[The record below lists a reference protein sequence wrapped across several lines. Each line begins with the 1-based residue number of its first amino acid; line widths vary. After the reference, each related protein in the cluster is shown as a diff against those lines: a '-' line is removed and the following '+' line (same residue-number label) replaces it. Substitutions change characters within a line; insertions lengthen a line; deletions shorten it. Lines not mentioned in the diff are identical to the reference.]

1 MGCQNGKVK
10 PILSI
15 VKSTVNSV
23 LPATNDQ
30 LPVEI
35 IYKIL
40 NELDIETIFVSLYH
54 VCKRF
59 DSILSTYDEYHFNS
73 KTISLKNF
81 DLICSRIR
89 PEQVTEL
96 TLSDDVNS
104 PGLVEKF
111 LSRFTMNEFV
121 RLRSLTLI
129 QIDNEEFMNQILIS
143 IADHTSLVN
152 FSSIKIIN
160 TDETYGDIFVELI
173 MSVLAKPSLRKVYF
187 ELSYGRGT
195 SNPLPWL
202 EQCSFRHMI
211 FKGNCSVS
219 FVRNIFVYAP
229 QLETFE
235 ANDFNFDEEIDLNSA
250 PTNHEDDDNSVASEE
265 FEIEADENPNHEE
278 HPNYDENPNHD
289 EHQIPRSEKF
299 ASLESTN
306 YLISLTL
313 EDCSMNMSKLE
324 WMLQEMPTLKRF
336 RLNTSSGYNDELI
349 LDGDRW
355 TNLVSNMDKFEF
367 VLSVYI
373 SDSSAWDTDE
383 CISTFHTSFWTEEKQ
398 WYVSL
403 EKYDDEVMLYTLP
416 YLNNFYVVKSLSS
429 SFEYRST
436 ANENSILR
444 IQSMNKAH
452 DLHIDTSSINAIL
465 PHFSRVTNLFLYG
478 KWPKSKSFLSD
489 IQAIID
495 LNTVEELTREEIV
508 PTIDFIKFLDMMPNI
523 KSIKT
528 STNLLDALN
537 AAKFSHTKCL
547 RSFIIDSNS
556 YGDQKTV
563 NIEPFCSMFPRIQHL
578 IIPVDN
584 IDSCQYVLD
593 QLKADLLSVIFR
605 ITANDNVFE
614 ETDDES
620 ENEEENSTVDL
631 FSEWIQEL
639 SKQYRCYKKQRQIHI
654 WLQ

>member
-278 HPNYDENPNHD
+278 HPNHDENPNHD

-383 CISTFHTSFWTEEKQ
+383 CISTFRTSFWTEEKQ
-398 WYVSL
+398 CSKGDYHWNGMSH
-403 EKYDDEVMLYTLP
+403 ETK
-416 YLNNFYVVKSLSS
+416 
-429 SFEYRST
+429 
-436 ANENSILR
+436 
-444 IQSMNKAH
+444 
-452 DLHIDTSSINAIL
+452 NAIL

-639 SKQYRCYKKQRQIHI
+639 SKQYRCYKKQRHIHI